1 MLKLIL
7 NQTTWGI
14 FGSIFGFAIGFLL
27 KIYLINIVG
36 LESWGKYISAQTLIT
51 FIDILISISIPMV
64 IIKFISKSKL
74 IDSNGTNLLLNKIF
88 SYSIYASIFTVFSL
102 VFLSGIIDT
111 KIYSNLSDFKFFI
124 IFMSFHIPLT
134 LFSSIITSLF
144 RSVLKI
150 KEIILYGTIINV
162 SVRAIATFIVF
173 MFTKNIF
180 YFIII
185 ELLSSFLSIMILY
198 YIFHKKVF
206 NFNFAITHDFSI
218 SNEIV
223 SYGKKIYLNSLLVF
237 FSGKSLAIIVSLF
250 LEPKLIGVYSIFL
263 TITGVS
269 MFLNKNLRKVFSP
282 AVAQIYENKDFSLL
296 NNLYKETTFLINFL
310 TIPISIIIIYL
321 SNNIVYLFD
330 KTEFINEYIFLLH
343 ILILTRVISLL
354 FGNTGVYMLM
364 AGLEKNDLY
373 IQIFKTFFTI
383 LLSIL
388 LIKDYQLNAIVLIFF
403 ISNLFV
409 NLMQF
414 IFVYKKLNI
423 NPYSKELFLLMLIS
437 ALIISFYYV
446 FNIEMN
452 LIYVLPFSL
461 IIFLIF
467 SLSFKKK
474 ISLIISKYK
483 NELSS

>member
-1 MLKLIL
+1 M
-7 NQTTWGI
+7 
-14 FGSIFGFAIGFLL
+14 
-27 KIYLINIVG
+27 
-36 LESWGKYISAQTLIT
+36 
-51 FIDILISISIPMV
+51 
-64 IIKFISKSKL
+64 
-74 IDSNGTNLLLNKIF
+74 
-88 SYSIYASIFTVFSL
+88 
-102 VFLSGIIDT
+102 
-111 KIYSNLSDFKFFI
+111 
-124 IFMSFHIPLT
+124 
-134 LFSSIITSLF
+134 
-144 RSVLKI
+144 
-150 KEIILYGTIINV
+150 
-162 SVRAIATFIVF
+162 
-173 MFTKNIF
+173 
-180 YFIII
+180 
-185 ELLSSFLSIMILY
+185 
-198 YIFHKKVF
+198 
-206 NFNFAITHDFSI
+206 
-218 SNEIV
+218 
-223 SYGKKIYLNSLLVF
+223 
-237 FSGKSLAIIVSLF
+237 SLF

-310 TIPISIIIIYL
+310 TIPISIIIIYF

-414 IFVYKKLNI
+414 IFIYKKLNI

-467 SLSFKKK
+467 SFSFKKK

>member
-36 LESWGKYISAQTLIT
+36 LESWGKYISAQTFIT
-51 FIDILISISIPMV
+51 FIDILISFSIPTV
-64 IIKFISKSKL
+64 IIKFISKNKMV
-74 IDSNGTNLLLNKIF
+74 DSVGTNLLLNKFF
-88 SYSIYASIFTVFSL
+88 SYSIYASIFTVLFL
-102 VFLSGIIDT
+102 YFLSDVIDT
-111 KIYSNLSDFKFFI
+111 KVYSNLSDFKFFI
-124 IFMSFHIPLT
+124 IFISFHIPLT

-173 MFTKNIF
+173 LFTNSIL
-180 YFIII
+180 YFIFI
-185 ELLSSFLSIMILY
+185 ELISSFLSIMILY

-206 NFNFAITHDFSI
+206 SFNFTITHDFSMN
-218 SNEIV
+218 NEII

-250 LEPKLIGVYSIFL
+250 LEPKLIGIYSIFL

-282 AVAQIYENKDFSLL
+282 VVAQIYENKDFSLL
-296 NNLYKETTFLINFL
+296 NNLYKETTFLVNFL
-310 TIPISIIIIYL
+310 TIPISIIIIYF
-321 SNNIVYLFD
+321 SKNIVYLFD
-330 KTEFINEYIFLLH
+330 KTEFINDYIFLLH
-343 ILILTRVISLL
+343 ILILTRVISLM

-364 AGLEKNDLY
+364 AGLEKNDLL
-373 IQIFKTFFTI
+373 IQILKTIFTI
-383 LLSIL
+383 SLSIL
-388 LIKDYQLNAIVLIFF
+388 LVHDYQLHAIVLIFF
-403 ISNLFV
+403 ISNLGV
-409 NLMQF
+409 NLFQF
-414 IFVYKKLNI
+414 LFIYKKLNI
-423 NPYSKELFLLMLIS
+423 NPFSRELFLLMLIS
-437 ALIISFYYV
+437 TFIISFYYV
-446 FNIEMN
+446 LNIHMN

-461 IIFLIF
+461 IIFIIF

-474 ISLIISKYK
+474 INLIISKYK
-483 NELSS
+483 NEFSS